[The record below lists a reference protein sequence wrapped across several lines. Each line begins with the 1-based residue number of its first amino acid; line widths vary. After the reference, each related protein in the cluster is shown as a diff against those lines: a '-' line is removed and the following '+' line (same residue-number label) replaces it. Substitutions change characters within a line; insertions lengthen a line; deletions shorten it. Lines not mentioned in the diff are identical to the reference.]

1 MDGKNDQSIWAKNI
15 PMKEQ
20 WQIIKRLFSFF
31 MYYKAQIIVAII
43 GAFLVSAIN
52 MVLPYGLQYFLD
64 HFLLNQSAT
73 TQIILFAGLLYALV
87 SIVKAILQFVYEY
100 YYAIGAEYTLE
111 KVRKALY
118 RKLHKLGMR
127 YFDQT
132 PAGSIVSR
140 VTNDTMTLSSFL
152 TVINSTLMAIFS
164 IITALIAMFMTNKT
178 AGLLMLV
185 FLPIMLLIMY
195 IYSLQS
201 SKLYRDFRERLSR
214 INTNLNES
222 IEGVSVIQQF
232 KQEERMTNLFENENG
247 GLQNVRLNMIRM
259 NSLLLSPL
267 TSLLYSLALAVSLM
281 YFGFPLHDVFV
292 PAGVVYA
299 FSQYISQL
307 FNPIATMMDQMT
319 LFQDGI
325 VAGKRIFRILDN
337 TEYEPKQNAVQGLKI
352 KEGKIE
358 FKHVS
363 FSYDGKHEILH
374 DISFTVN
381 PGETLG
387 IVGHTGSG
395 KSSIIN
401 VMMRFYE
408 FSQGQILIDGV
419 DIKKYPKEE
428 LRKKLGLVLQEP
440 FMFYGDISSNIRLY
454 NHKITDQQIKTAAK
468 EVQADQFIEKMPGQ
482 YHAKVIEGGTEL
494 SQGERQLIS
503 FARTLVIDPKILVLD
518 EATANVDTETET
530 LIQQGLKR
538 LRKGRTTLAI
548 AHRLSTIADADQ
560 IIVLDKGR
568 IIEKGT
574 HEQLLAQKGY
584 YYNLYTLQNDGGRRQ
599 QLWIKN
605 LHFSN

>member
-358 FKHVS
+358 FKHIS

-599 QLWIKN
+599 
-605 LHFSN
+605 

>member
-201 SKLYRDFRERLSR
+201 SKLYRDFRERLSQ

-599 QLWIKN
+599 
-605 LHFSN
+605 

>member
-164 IITALIAMFMTNKT
+164 IITALIAMFITNKT

-599 QLWIKN
+599 
-605 LHFSN
+605 

>member
-1 MDGKNDQSIWAKNI
+1 MGKMINLFGQKNI

-584 YYNLYTLQNDGGRRQ
+584 YYNLYTLQNDGGTRQ
-599 QLWIKN
+599 
-605 LHFSN
+605 

>member
-428 LRKKLGLVLQEP
+428 LRKKLGLVLQEL

-503 FARTLVIDPKILVLD
+503 FARMLVIDPKILVLD

-599 QLWIKN
+599 
-605 LHFSN
+605 

>member
-178 AGLLMLV
+178 AGLLMLI

-503 FARTLVIDPKILVLD
+503 FARTLVTDPKILVLD

-599 QLWIKN
+599 
-605 LHFSN
+605 

>member
-20 WQIIKRLFSFF
+20 WQIIKCLFSFF

-599 QLWIKN
+599 
-605 LHFSN
+605 

>member
-1 MDGKNDQSIWAKNI
+1 MDEKSNQSIWAKNI

-31 MYYKAQIIVAII
+31 MYYKVQIIVAII

-52 MVLPYGLQYFLD
+52 MLLPYGLQYFLD

-87 SIVKAILQFVYEY
+87 SIIKAILQFVYEY
-100 YYAIGAEYTLE
+100 YYAVGAEYTLE
-111 KVRKALY
+111 KVRKVLY
-118 RKLHKLGMR
+118 RKLHRLGMR

-140 VTNDTMTLSSFL
+140 ITNDTMTLSSFL
-152 TVINSTLMAIFS
+152 TVVNSTLMAIFS
-164 IITALIAMFMTNKT
+164 IITALIAMFMTNKI

-195 IYSLQS
+195 VYSLQS

-232 KQEERMTNLFENENG
+232 KQEERMTNLFEGENG
-247 GLQNVRLNMIRM
+247 GLQNVRLNMIQM

-358 FKHVS
+358 FKHVN

-408 FSQGQILIDGV
+408 FYQGKILIDGV
-419 DIKKYPKEE
+419 DIRKYPKEE

-503 FARTLVIDPKILVLD
+503 FARTLVTDPKILVLD

-584 YYNLYTLQNDGGRRQ
+584 YYNLYTLQNDGGE
-599 QLWIKN
+599 
-605 LHFSN
+605 S

>member
-584 YYNLYTLQNDGGRRQ
+584 YYNLYTLQNDGRRRQ
-599 QLWIKN
+599 
-605 LHFSN
+605 